1 MRRMNLQRP
10 LDEISDLRLLP
21 GHAAHIDKRNRQLN
35 RVSEEIK
42 GVRHPSTLL
51 TDLGLLRS
59 ADTVH
64 SVFNRTL
71 MVIPLMLMATACG
84 EPEAA
89 CDRQCG
95 QIRTLFTAP
104 CGSQHTGTPADCAAW
119 VSQVSTMTRNLNAAF
134 QGKQVEQDVSEV
146 LPRLMTAVG
155 DFEALKCSDVKVDNV
170 SSTDARQS
178 KCNEALIATR
188 GDLGSLYFS
197 ADVPD

>member
-1 MRRMNLQRP
+1 
-10 LDEISDLRLLP
+10 
-21 GHAAHIDKRNRQLN
+21 
-35 RVSEEIK
+35 
-42 GVRHPSTLL
+42 
-51 TDLGLLRS
+51 
-59 ADTVH
+59 
-64 SVFNRTL
+64 

-170 SSTDARQS
+170 SSTSRATALVAPEGRGQVARFS
-178 KCNEALIATR
+178 RL
-188 GDLGSLYFS
+188 DLSPR
-197 ADVPD
+197 V

>member
-1 MRRMNLQRP
+1 MQLERP
-10 LDEISDLRLLP
+10 LHEIGDLRLLP

-42 GVRHPSTLL
+42 GVRHPPTLL
-51 TDLGLLRS
+51 TNLGLLRS
-59 ADTVH
+59 ADTVRT
-64 SVFNRTL
+64 VFKRTL
-71 MVIPLMLMATACG
+71 MVITLMLMATACG
-84 EPEAA
+84 EPNAA

-119 VSQVSTMTRNLNAAF
+119 MSQVSTMTRKLDEALR
-134 QGKQVEQDVSEV
+134 GKQVEQDVSEV

-155 DFEALKCSDVKVDNV
+155 DFEALKCGEVKVDNV